1 MRVILGGVDMVNEFL
16 HLLKEGNEERVKDN
30 IFDKDL
36 EFYGNDKLNSEIV
49 STFEGDVEDK
59 LMNILKI
66 DDETEPV
73 YSSISDDDNSENNI
87 KIYNTSIYN
96 LFLIKKPKFSELV
109 FTSDLRKMIENIKEK
124 IKNLEKQLNDQ

>member
-16 HLLKEGNEERVKDN
+16 HLLKEGNEERVKDY
-30 IFDKDL
+30 IFDKEL

-109 FTSDLRKMIENIKEK
+109 FTSDIRKIIENIKEK
-124 IKNLEKQLNDQ
+124 IKNLEKQLND